1 MDDFCPAMSRFAY
14 GGKQMAQYRRNCR
27 AAAATFA
34 GFLAAQVLSPFP
46 HDVGVGTLTA
56 GAVGLLV
63 VFVVGIVVHELG
75 HVLAIRL
82 AGRQPTV
89 VHLLGPSHRVLT
101 FHFGTVPVRVGFK
114 GGGRVEYPGDGLSVW
129 QSALIAAAGPAA
141 ELVIAPLLLLL
152 PVARWESDYF
162 ACCVAAW
169 AIGNLIPAKTPSGR
183 LSDGAV
189 LLQVRARARAEPG
202 IRDML
207 ATPGWS
213 SRPDAASR
221 LIKGWVLDVPEAE
234 QCLMQLPSDRATLLK
249 VYAQDVPLPVSPATA
264 YLKIVHALSWKVVAK
279 PRRACGANWPRQHPG
294 RMGCIRSLTSP
305 STSGRLAARAS
316 GGLGVG
322 LDVIGASGGGGPGEG
337 AGCGLVEVPLRVLF
351 ELMMEAAE
359 RTEVTGAG
367 GAVLVV
373 GLGVV
378 GVAAFGG
385 LAAGGEPAGQ
395 VAQVDELAEPG
406 RDLVGRA
413 GLGMGAS
420 PGGGVGGCS
429 SGGPAGCLPGGG
441 DDRCGHVRGRFVWAL
456 AVVGC
461 GGEFAGADDH
471 GDPAQEAAG
480 PAGTGPGWSGRRG
493 W

>member
-1 MDDFCPAMSRFAY
+1 VFVVGPARRAVVLHPLEGQIDLAEGDAGEIVGTALHDGVACHLGVEGRQLHRVRAVDDETQELKHQAILPQSRARAMSRRPPAMDPRNPDQSPNPFKMDDFCPAMSRFAY

-234 QCLMQLPSDRATLLK
+234 QCLKQLPSDRATLLK

-279 PRRACGANWPRQHPG
+279 PWRACGA
-294 RMGCIRSLTSP
+294 
-305 STSGRLAARAS
+305 
-316 GGLGVG
+316 
-322 LDVIGASGGGGPGEG
+322 
-337 AGCGLVEVPLRVLF
+337 
-351 ELMMEAAE
+351 
-359 RTEVTGAG
+359 
-367 GAVLVV
+367 
-373 GLGVV
+373 
-378 GVAAFGG
+378 
-385 LAAGGEPAGQ
+385 
-395 VAQVDELAEPG
+395 
-406 RDLVGRA
+406 
-413 GLGMGAS
+413 
-420 PGGGVGGCS
+420 
-429 SGGPAGCLPGGG
+429 
-441 DDRCGHVRGRFVWAL
+441 
-456 AVVGC
+456 
-461 GGEFAGADDH
+461 
-471 GDPAQEAAG
+471 
-480 PAGTGPGWSGRRG
+480 
-493 W
+493 